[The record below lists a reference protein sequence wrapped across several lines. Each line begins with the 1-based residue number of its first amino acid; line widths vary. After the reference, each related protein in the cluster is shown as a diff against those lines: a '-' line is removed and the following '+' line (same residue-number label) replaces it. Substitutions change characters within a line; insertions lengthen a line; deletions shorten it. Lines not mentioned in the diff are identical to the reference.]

1 MTPEI
6 VARYA
11 DRPLPRYTSYPT
23 APHFAPGM
31 TAGRYAEWLG
41 ALPADEAVS
50 IYLHVPFCRSM
61 CWYCGCHTTIT
72 ARDEPI
78 ARYLDALHAEIDWA
92 ARAIGRPLPARHIH
106 FGGGTPTLMQPA
118 QFIALMDQLRAAFAI
133 DAGTEVAIE
142 IDPRTLTPAMIE
154 ALGCGGVTR
163 ASLGV
168 QSFDPVVQ
176 RAINRIQSFEQTAAA
191 TEGLRRAGVTG
202 VNFDLIYGLP
212 HQSIDSCRDTVAQ
225 ALTLRPDRFAVF
237 GYAHVPS
244 FKLHQRKIEEAA
256 LPDGPARHAQAE
268 AIAGMLEA
276 AGYVRIGLDHYA
288 RPEDELARAFIEGRL
303 HRNFQGYTTD
313 ACETLVGFG
322 ASSIGRMPQGFVQNA
337 VLIGEYQKRVAA
349 EGTAIVKVC
358 AFKGEDRLRAAVIER
373 IMCDYRADLGRLC
386 AAFGADP
393 RALLGSASELG
404 QLVRDGVAHVDGDVI
419 EVRDEARP
427 LVRAVAAVFDQYLG
441 QGPARHSR
449 AI

>member
-41 ALPADEAVS
+41 LLPTDEAVS

-92 ARAIGRPLPARHIH
+92 ASAIGRRLPARHIH

-118 QFIALMDQLRAAFAI
+118 QFVALMDRLRAAFAI

-142 IDPRTLTPAMIE
+142 IDPRTLEPAMIE
-154 ALGCGGVTR
+154 ALGRGGVTR

-191 TEGLRRAGVTG
+191 TEGLRHAGVTG

-212 HQSIDSCRDTVAQ
+212 HQSIESCRGTVAQ
-225 ALTLRPDRFAVF
+225 ALALRPDRFAVF

-268 AIAGMLEA
+268 AIAAMLEA

-288 RPEDELARAFIEGRL
+288 RPDDELARAFIEGRL

-313 ACETLVGFG
+313 ACETLIGFG
-322 ASSIGRMPQGFVQNA
+322 ASSIGRMPQGFVQNS

-349 EGTAIVKVC
+349 EGTAVAKAC
-358 AFKGEDRLRAAVIER
+358 TFKGEDRLRAAVIER

-386 AAFGADP
+386 AAFGADA
-393 RALLGSASELG
+393 RALLGSASGLSE
-404 QLVRDGVAHVDGDVI
+404 LVRDGVARVEGDVI

-427 LVRAVAAVFDQYLG
+427 LVRAVAAAFDEYLG
-441 QGPARHSR
+441 RGPARHSR